1 MAIMNGLMQN
11 ELFRSAAILIASIL
25 TANIIHFILRTYA
38 KRFAKNTKTD
48 IDDLILNN
56 VTKPIYLLIIVVGIY
71 FSLKQFQGIENYN
84 AWIDSIFF
92 VIIALFSAL
101 LVSRILTVIIS
112 KWLKVHK
119 KFEKTPRLIN
129 KMVTVIIF
137 LIAILMVLSHFEI
150 EISPLIA
157 TLGIGGLAIGLA
169 LQNTLSNFFAGL
181 HIISDKPVDVG
192 DFIELLDG
200 NLSGHVEDI
209 GWRST
214 KIKTLQNNMVIIPNA
229 KLAES
234 IIINDSLYDEE
245 LVVLVPC
252 GVSYESNL
260 AKVERVT
267 LDVARKIQN
276 NAEGAVKNFEPKMIY
291 NEFGES
297 NINFLVILKAKK
309 YTEKGNLVHEFIKAL
324 KEMYDKEKI
333 DISWPVRK
341 IVR

>member
-84 AWIDSIFF
+84 TWIDSIFF

-157 TLGIGGLAIGLA
+157 TL
-169 LQNTLSNFFAGL
+169 
-181 HIISDKPVDVG
+181 
-192 DFIELLDG
+192 
-200 NLSGHVEDI
+200 
-209 GWRST
+209 
-214 KIKTLQNNMVIIPNA
+214 
-229 KLAES
+229 
-234 IIINDSLYDEE
+234 
-245 LVVLVPC
+245 
-252 GVSYESNL
+252 
-260 AKVERVT
+260 
-267 LDVARKIQN
+267 
-276 NAEGAVKNFEPKMIY
+276 
-291 NEFGES
+291 
-297 NINFLVILKAKK
+297 
-309 YTEKGNLVHEFIKAL
+309 
-324 KEMYDKEKI
+324 
-333 DISWPVRK
+333 
-341 IVR
+341 